1 MVTSRIYRKEILLV
15 AVIALAGVGAC
26 NKPVEEQA
34 EIVRPIK
41 MITVQGGG
49 AGRSQEY
56 SGQVAS
62 TSTADIGFEV
72 SGRIVEFLVM
82 DGQEVEQGAMLARLD
97 PADYQSGVNQA
108 EADFRAAETNFR
120 RYEELAET
128 GAVSRQAVDQSR
140 RNFEV
145 TAAALETARKALADT
160 QLRAPFAGN
169 IGRTYVD
176 NFTNVAAKEPVVLIQ
191 NLLRLEVVIAV
202 PEQDWAKARPGRT
215 FAETTATFN
224 PVAILSTFP
233 GKEFPLVFSE
243 VATVADP
250 VTRTFEI
257 RLTLDRPEDIA
268 IMPGMT
274 ARVRITAPDNADAA
288 GAPILLPT
296 AAVFGNDDGGSSVWV
311 VDRQTM
317 TVSESVINA
326 GEISA
331 NGIYVLSGI
340 EPGDTIAV
348 SGVANLREGM
358 QVREYGR

>member
-1 MVTSRIYRKEILLV
+1 MAMPRDYRKGILL
-15 AVIALAGVGAC
+15 AAIFSLAGIGAC
-26 NKPVEEQA
+26 SKPVEEQA
-34 EIVRPIK
+34 EIIRPIK
-41 MITVQGGG
+41 IMTVQGGG
-49 AGRSQEY
+49 AGRSQQY
-56 SGQVAS
+56 SGQVAAS
-62 TSTADIGFEV
+62 STADIGFEV
-72 SGRIVEFLVM
+72 SGRIVELLVM
-82 DGQEVEQGAMLARLD
+82 DGQEVEQGATLARLD

-120 RYEELAET
+120 RYEELVDT
-128 GAVSRQAVDQSR
+128 GAVSRQAVDQER

-145 TAAALETARKALADT
+145 SAAALETARKALADT

-191 NLLRLEVVIAV
+191 NLSRLEVVIAV

-233 GKEFPLVFSE
+233 GKEFPLIFSE

-274 ARVRITAPDNADAA
+274 ARVRITAPDTADAA

-317 TVSESVINA
+317 TVSESVIQA
-326 GEISA
+326 GEVSA

-340 EPGDTIAV
+340 DQGDRIAV

-358 QVREYGR
+358 HVSEYGR